1 MLLEMRVQ
9 RREPLTV
16 LYMLVFALLAM
27 AFAASGPVEL
37 VRNRG
42 AVPRDAAWSLMLA
55 STAITAFGQVITTMV
70 AATVVLRDRA
80 DRVADL
86 LVTTRLTDAEYR
98 LAKLLAAL
106 LMLALI
112 YAAIPLGLVA
122 GALLGGG
129 SLGSALAGSLLPF
142 VLVVLPT
149 MFAIGALQFAAGVLS
164 GRLWVIVGQGLV
176 LIWLWSAAIDAAA
189 RGGGALPS
197 VLDPFGSAPLLA
209 ATAMWTDAERAV
221 RPMPVTAALV
231 WSRIVWLLLGAGAAW
246 LAIGLRPGRRGS
258 AVRETSDRGMAAAA
272 SVSPAAALC
281 RAAVPRWWVGFT
293 GTAHYVAR
301 WMLRDP
307 GWRVLTVLGA
317 VNVGVHAAMARP
329 DGSAGSMALDMMQ
342 EHARLFLILLATI
355 YAGEL
360 VWRER
365 EERSAPFFDGLP
377 VSRGAIVAGRIVGVI
392 VAQGA
397 VVLLLVVASGG
408 GVTVATGVVPVALP
422 WVAAASVLL
431 PFVAWMLVSL
441 AVHVLVQHKVMA
453 HLLCIAG
460 WTMASVRFGAATA
473 GGAGRIPVAGWLA
486 VCLLAVCIVRV
497 VWRGDARGRR
507 QDRRPGVSHS
517 LT

>member
-16 LYMLVFALLAM
+16 LYMLVFALLAL

-86 LVTTRLTDAEYR
+86 LVTTHLTDAEYR

-122 GALLGGG
+122 GAMLGGG
-129 SLGSALAGSLLPF
+129 SLGSALAGSLPPF

-189 RGGGALPS
+189 GGGGALPS

-209 ATAMWTDAERAV
+209 ATATWTDAERAV

-231 WSRIVWLLLGAGAAW
+231 WSRIVWLLLGAGASW
-246 LAIGLRPGRRGS
+246 LAIGHRPGRHGA
-258 AVRETSDRGMAAAA
+258 AVPDAFHRELAAA
-272 SVSPAAALC
+272 SVSPAAALQ
-281 RAAVPRWWVGFT
+281 RASVPRWWVGFV
-293 GTAHYVAR
+293 GTVRYVAR

-317 VNVGVHAAMARP
+317 VNVGVHAATAGP
-329 DGSAGSMALDMMQ
+329 DGTAGSVALDTMQ

-397 VVLLLVVASGG
+397 VVLLLVLASGG
-408 GVTVATGVVPVALP
+408 VVTVVRGVVPVALP
-422 WVAAASVLL
+422 WVAARSVLL

-441 AVHVLVQHKVMA
+441 AVHVLVPHKVMA
-453 HLLCIAG
+453 HLVCIAG
-460 WTMASVRFGAATA
+460 WAVASVRFGAVRA
-473 GGAGRIPVAGWLA
+473 GGEGQAPVVGWLA
-486 VCLLAVCIVRV
+486 VCLLAVCIVCV

-507 QDRRPGVSHS
+507 QDRRPGALHS
-517 LT
+517 LA

>member
-1 MLLEMRVQ
+1 MLLELRVQ
-9 RREPLTV
+9 RSEPLTALYLLV
-16 LYMLVFALLAM
+16 LGLLAM

-98 LAKLLAAL
+98 VGKLLAAL

-122 GALLGGG
+122 GALVGGG
-129 SLGSALAGSLLPF
+129 SLGSALAGSLPPF
-142 VLVVLPT
+142 VLVVVPT
-149 MFAIGALQFAAGVLS
+149 MLAVGALQFAAGVLS

-176 LIWLWSAAIDAAA
+176 LIWLWTAAIDAAA
-189 RGGGALPS
+189 RGGGALTS

-221 RPMPVTAALV
+221 RPMPVTAALA
-231 WSRIVWLLLGAGAAW
+231 WSRVVWLLLGAGAAW
-246 LAIGLRPGRRGS
+246 LALGHRPGRRGG
-258 AVRETSDRGMAAAA
+258 AVGDASPGGAAAA
-272 SVSPAAALC
+272 SVSPAAALR
-281 RAAVPRWWVGFT
+281 RAAEPRWWVGFA
-293 GTAHYVAR
+293 GTAHYVVR

-317 VNVGVHAAMARP
+317 VNVGVHAATAGR
-329 DGSAGSMALDMMQ
+329 DGSADSVALDTLQ

-377 VSRGAIVAGRIVGVI
+377 ASRGAIVAGRIVGVI
-392 VAQGA
+392 MAQGL
-397 VVLLLVVASGG
+397 VVLLLLLAAGG

-422 WVAAASVLL
+422 WMAAGGVML
-431 PFVAWMLVSL
+431 PFVTWMLVSL
-441 AVHVLVQHKVMA
+441 AVHVLIQHKVMG
-453 HLLCIAG
+453 HLVCIAG
-460 WTMASVRFGAATA
+460 WAVASVRFGAVRA
-473 GGAGRIPVAGWLA
+473 GGDGRVPAVGWLA
-486 VCLLAVCIVRV
+486 ACLLAVCIVRAL
-497 VWRGDARGRR
+497 WRGDAPGRGRE
-507 QDRRPGVSHS
+507 RRAGASTS
-517 LT
+517 LR